1 LEVGQPLPVFPD
13 KQTFSVP
20 FGMSHR
26 CTRAEVEYYSTTLS
40 ALANNRHPHPE
51 MKASQA
57 EAKRKAA

>member
-1 LEVGQPLPVFPD
+1 
-13 KQTFSVP
+13 
-20 FGMSHR
+20 MSHR

-57 EAKRKAA
+57 EAKRKAAA